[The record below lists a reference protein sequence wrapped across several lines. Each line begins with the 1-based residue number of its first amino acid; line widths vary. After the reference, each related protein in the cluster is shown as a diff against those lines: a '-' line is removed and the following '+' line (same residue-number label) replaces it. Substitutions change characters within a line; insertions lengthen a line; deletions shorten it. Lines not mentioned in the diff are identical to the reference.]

1 MTTEPYKTTFKNL
14 TELQAA
20 VGQEVGLS
28 PWYTMDQSRINTFAD
43 VTEDQQWIH
52 VDAERSQ
59 KESPYKTTIAHGFL
73 VLSMASK
80 MAYDSFEISSVT
92 MAVNYGLNKVRFINA
107 TPADAKIRGRFVLAD
122 YKEVKGGARYI
133 LNLTIEIEGEERPA
147 LVAEWIGQA
156 YEPTET
162 ATTQVAEKKKS

>member
-1 MTTEPYKTTFKNL
+1 MTTQAYKTTFKNL
-14 TELQAA
+14 AELQAA
-20 VGQEVGLS
+20 IGQEVGLS
-28 PWYTMDQSRINTFAD
+28 PWYSMNQSRINTFAD
-43 VTEDQQWIH
+43 VTEDEQWIH
-52 VDAERSQ
+52 VDQERSQ

-107 TPADAKIRGRFVLAD
+107 TTVDAKIRGRFTLSD
-122 YKEVKGGARYI
+122 YKEIDGGARYV
-133 LNLTIEIEGEERPA
+133 LNLTVEIEGQERPA

-156 YEPTET
+156 YAPAET
-162 ATTQVAEKKKS
+162 AKAEEKKN